1 MRTIAALIAALG
13 GATIVAAWGFEWAG
27 YAPCELCLKE
37 RIPYYAG
44 VPLAVLT
51 TFLAARRRTSLLPAC
66 FVGLAMIF
74 AAGALL
80 AGYHAGVEWQ
90 FWPGPASCT
99 GSYTAP
105 AKIEDFLRQLQTT
118 NVVRCDAAALR
129 VFGLSLAGWD
139 ALVCLALTLLA
150 LGGVLRTRHG
160 SDL

>member
-51 TFLAARRRTSLLPAC
+51 TFLAARGRRSLLPAC

-80 AGYHAGVEWQ
+80 AGYHAGVEWR

-150 LGGVLRTRHG
+150 LGGVRQLNRP
-160 SDL
+160 